1 MARIKKFSDYVN
13 EDYSFKGA
21 MQKGKDL
28 FSRAGSWV
36 SSFIQKLKDGIFP
49 SIPEGPKAGAPMVA
63 YITPSGKVSVVDQIR
78 NLYGVS
84 AEESV
89 EAGVNL
95 DNQQIEEA
103 MKDLSYPGK
112 DVININAAEL
122 ADEVITRYESLV
134 DGGFDKPIFVYGAPG
149 IGKTEIIGQ
158 ACDALGIDLMTID
171 LQFMDPAD
179 FLGIP
184 SVVDVASDDPRG
196 EGVTRTNPPI
206 WLPRDNGPEGK
217 GGILFFDEMN
227 RAQQPVRTGMM
238 NLAQGRRINTY
249 KLPSNWLIVAAGN
262 RESDDRPGEV
272 EPISTALADRFSIY
286 NYGPTVKGFKDYV
299 TTSETPLKGAMG
311 ARAREVVLPEL
322 LSFLEYSEDYFHNL
336 DPASPDVKFATP
348 RGWIDASK
356 LLYSK
361 MKRLEKQGKI
371 GNELSA
377 EELKRIFQSEV
388 GFAAANAF
396 VKFYEVVQSIPL
408 ADVMKVFDEPEAA
421 PIPKPIQKS
430 TGAGK
435 FDTIYEPDIM
445 FATIAAIVSKSEKM
459 KPLTPEQYSN
469 AIDYSIR
476 LDSAQY
482 GASFVAML
490 NSKHDYMKTDKAYA
504 INMKKFT
511 THYFA

>member
-21 MQKGKDL
+21 IQKGKDL
-28 FSRAGSWV
+28 FSKAGNWV
-36 SSFIQKLKDGIFP
+36 SSFIEKLKNGIFQ
-49 SIPEGPKAGAPMVA
+49 SIPDGPKAGAPMVA
-63 YITPSGKVSVVDQIR
+63 YISPSDKMSVVDQIK
-78 NLYGVS
+78 NLYGAT
-84 AEESV
+84 AEESA
-89 EAGVNL
+89 EADVDL

-112 DVININAAEL
+112 DVINIGAAKL
-122 ADEVITRYESLV
+122 ADEVITRYETLV
-134 DGGFDKPIFVYGAPG
+134 DGGFSKPIFIYGAPG
-149 IGKTEIIGQ
+149 IGKTEIVGQ

-184 SVVDVASDDPRG
+184 KAIDVASDRPYG
-196 EGVTRTNPPI
+196 AGVTRSNPPE

-249 KLPSNWLIVAAGN
+249 DLPSNWLIVAAGN

-286 NYGPTVKGFKDYV
+286 NYVPTVKGFKDYV
-299 TTSETPLKGAMG
+299 TTSEKPLKGAMG
-311 ARAREVVLPEL
+311 AKAREVVLPEL

-336 DPASPDVKFATP
+336 DPQSPDVKFATP

-361 MKRLEKQGKI
+361 MKRLEKQGKV
-371 GNELSA
+371 GNEISA
-377 EELKRIFQSEV
+377 EELKEIFQTEV
-388 GFAAANAF
+388 GFSAANAF

-408 ADVMKVFDEPEAA
+408 ADVMKVFDEPAEA

-430 TGAGK
+430 SGAGK

-445 FATIAAIVSKSEKM
+445 FATIAAIVSKSEKI

-469 AIDYSIR
+469 AIDYAIR

-490 NSKHDYMKTDKAYA
+490 NSKHEYMKTDKAYA
-504 INMKKFT
+504 MNMKKFT
-511 THYFA
+511 AHYFA

>member
-28 FSRAGSWV
+28 FSKAGSWV
-36 SSFIQKLKDGIFP
+36 SGFLAKLKEGIFP
-49 SIPEGPKAGAPMVA
+49 AIPEGPKAGAPMVA
-63 YITPSGKVSVVDQIR
+63 YLTASGKSSITDQIK
-78 NLYGVS
+78 NLYGGT
-84 AEESV
+84 AEESA
-89 EAGVNL
+89 EAAVDL

-103 MKDLSYPGK
+103 MKDLTYPGR

-122 ADEVITRYESLV
+122 ADEIITRYETLI
-134 DGGFDKPIFVYGAPG
+134 DGGFSKPIFVYGAPG
-149 IGKTEIIGQ
+149 IGKTEIVGQ

-184 SVVDVASDDPRG
+184 SVVDVASEDPRG

-286 NYGPTVKGFKDYV
+286 NYVPTVKGFQDYV
-299 TTSETPLKGAMG
+299 TGSEAPLRGAMG
-311 ARAREVVLPEL
+311 AKPREVVLPEL
-322 LSFLEYSEDYFHNL
+322 LSFLEFSDDLFHNL
-336 DPASPDVKFATP
+336 DPQSPDVKFATP

-371 GNELSA
+371 SNEISK
-377 EELKRIFQSEV
+377 EELTKIFQTEV
-388 GFAAANAF
+388 GYTAANAF
-396 VKFYEVVQSIPL
+396 ASFYEIVQSIPL
-408 ADVMKVFDEPEAA
+408 ADVMKVFDDPSAA
-421 PIPKPIQKS
+421 PIPKPLQKS
-430 TGAGK
+430 QPGK
-435 FDTIYEPDIM
+435 FDTTYQPDIM
-445 FATIAAIVSKSEKM
+445 FATIAAIVSKSEKI
-459 KPLTPEQYSN
+459 KPITPEQYSN
-469 AIDYSIR
+469 AIDYAIR
-476 LDSAQY
+476 LDSASY
-482 GASFVAML
+482 GASFISML
-490 NSKHDYMKTDKAYA
+490 NSKHDYIKTDRAYT
-504 INMKKFT
+504 MHLKKFT
-511 THYFA
+511 QHYGL

>member
-13 EDYSFKGA
+13 EDYSFGDA

-28 FSRAGSWV
+28 FAKAGNWV
-36 SSFIQKLKDGIFP
+36 SSFISKLKQGIFP
-49 SIPEGPKAGAPMVA
+49 AIPEGPKAGAPMVA
-63 YITPSGKVSVVDQIR
+63 YLASNGKSSITDQIK
-78 NLYGVS
+78 NLYGVT
-84 AEESV
+84 AEESA
-89 EAGVNL
+89 EADVDL
-95 DNQQIEEA
+95 DNQQVEEA

-122 ADEVITRYESLV
+122 ADEIVTRYETLID
-134 DGGFDKPIFVYGAPG
+134 DGFSKPIFVYGAPG
-149 IGKTEIIGQ
+149 IGKTEIVGQ

-184 SVVDVASDDPRG
+184 SVVDIASEDPRG
-196 EGVTRTNPPI
+196 DGVTRTNPPI

-249 KLPSNWLIVAAGN
+249 KLPSKWLIVAAGN

-286 NYGPTVKGFKDYV
+286 NYVPTVKGFQDYV
-299 TTSETPLKGAMG
+299 IGSESPLKGAMG
-311 ARAREVVLPEL
+311 AKPREVVIPEL

-336 DPASPDVKFATP
+336 DPQSPDVKFATP

-361 MKRLEKQGKI
+361 MRRLEKQGKVS
-371 GNELSA
+371 NEISA
-377 EELKRIFQSEV
+377 DELRRVFQTEV
-388 GFAAANAF
+388 GYSAANAF

-408 ADVMKVFDEPEAA
+408 ADVMKVFDEPEKA
-421 PIPKPIQKS
+421 PVPKATQKS
-430 TGAGK
+430 DPGK
-435 FDTIYEPDIM
+435 FNTIYEPDIM
-445 FATIAAIVSKSEKM
+445 FATIAAIVSKSEKI
-459 KPLTPEQYSN
+459 KPITPEQYSN
-469 AIDYSIR
+469 AVDYAIR
-476 LDSAQY
+476 LDSASY
-482 GASFVAML
+482 GASFIAML
-490 NSKHDYMKTDKAYA
+490 NSKHEYIKTDRAYT
-504 INMKKFT
+504 MHLKKFT
-511 THYFA
+511 QHYGL